1 MPSDEKPA
9 SRGIVA
15 ATVVFY
21 LVAAIAMVVAN
32 KWVLNGTKTPLFFLL
47 AQLIIACVLF
57 VLCHM
62 FGLLK
67 LPRTLDVHIVR
78 GLAPLIACN
87 VLGLS
92 FNNYCLKYVDAS
104 FYQVARGL
112 VLPITVATSAVLIH
126 TRPSLKVLIAC
137 ALVTAGFFVG
147 VLLDQ
152 ASSSSVLGAASPSAI
167 GIFFG
172 VLSSFTT
179 ALLAVVIKSCLPVV
193 GNSALDL
200 AWYNNL
206 LSAVALAPLI
216 ILAGEGPD
224 VLELL
229 FAPST
234 STVST
239 QGMDAFQTFVYGSA
253 ITGLFGFLINIA
265 GFMSIKVVSGV
276 DVATSPITHMVSSA
290 VKGVLQSILGVW
302 FFHDVISRVV
312 GFDSGRATSI
322 ALILFGSIYYT
333 WIKNQEVVERERR
346 ESSLPTSSRESKG
359 AYEPVPLKER
369 EN

>member
-1 MPSDEKPA
+1 MPADTSNEKPV
-9 SRGIVA
+9 SRVKVA

-32 KWVLNGTKTPLFFLL
+32 KWVLNETKTPLFFLL
-47 AQLIIACVLF
+47 AQLVIACVLF
-57 VLCHM
+57 LMCHV

-67 LPRTLDVHIVR
+67 LPRNLDMQTVK

-112 VLPITVATSAVLIH
+112 VLPITVATSAVIIH
-126 TRPSLKVLIAC
+126 SRPSLKVLGAC

-147 VLLDQ
+147 VLLDR
-152 ASSSSVLGAASPSAI
+152 SASPAGTTSSPSTI

-206 LSAVALAPLI
+206 LSAVVLAPI
-216 ILAGEGPD
+216 IVLVGEGPD
-224 VLELL
+224 VMDLL
-229 FAPST
+229 FGAASATKT
-234 STVST
+234 SS
-239 QGMDAFQTFVYGSA
+239 GMTAFDTFIYGSA

-265 GFMSIKVVSGV
+265 GFMSIKV
-276 DVATSPITHMVSSA
+276 TSPITHMVSSA

-302 FFHDVISRVV
+302 FFHDVIS
-312 GFDSGRATSI
+312 GGRGTSI
-322 ALILFGSIYYT
+322 LLILLGSIYYT
-333 WIKNQEVVERERR
+333 WVKNQEVVERERK
-346 ESSLPTSSRESKG
+346 ESLPMSNASKG
-359 AYEPVPLKER
+359 AYESVPTKER
-369 EN
+369 E

>member
-1 MPSDEKPA
+1 MPADVANEKPA
-9 SRGIVA
+9 SRIKVA

-32 KWVLNGTKTPLFFLL
+32 KWVLNETKTPLFFLL
-47 AQLIIACVLF
+47 AQLVIACVLF
-57 VLCHM
+57 LICHV

-67 LPRTLDVHIVR
+67 LPRNLDMHIVK

-126 TRPSLKVLIAC
+126 SRPSLKVLGAC

-147 VLLDQ
+147 VLLDRST
-152 ASSSSVLGAASPSAI
+152 APAGSTTTSPSLI

-206 LSAVALAPLI
+206 LSAVVLAPLI
-216 ILAGEGPD
+216 LVVGEGPD
-224 VLELL
+224 VMDLL
-229 FAPST
+229 FGTASLTKT
-234 STVST
+234 ST
-239 QGMDAFQTFVYGSA
+239 GMTAFDTFLYGSA

-265 GFMSIKVVSGV
+265 GFMSIKV
-276 DVATSPITHMVSSA
+276 TSPITHMVSSA

-302 FFHDVISRVV
+302 FFHDVIS
-312 GFDSGRATSI
+312 GGRGTSI
-322 ALILFGSIYYT
+322 GLILLGSIYYT
-333 WIKNQEVVERERR
+333 WVKNQEVVERERK
-346 ESSLPTSSRESKG
+346 ESSLPMTNTSKG
-359 AYEPVPLKER
+359 AYEPVPTKER
-369 EN
+369 E

>member
-9 SRGIVA
+9 SRVKVA

-21 LVAAIAMVVAN
+21 LIAAIAMVVAN

-57 VLCHM
+57 VICHIL
-62 FGLLK
+62 GLLK
-67 LPRTLDVHIVR
+67 LPRTLDMHIVR

-147 VLLDQ
+147 VLLDR
-152 ASSSSVLGAASPSAI
+152 ASSSSGTSATSTASPSVI

-206 LSAVALAPLI
+206 LSAVVLAPLI

-229 FAPST
+229 FAPSAPVS
-234 STVST
+234 ST
-239 QGMDAFQTFVYGSA
+239 GMDAFQTFVYGSA
-253 ITGLFGFLINIA
+253 ITGVFGFLINIA
-265 GFMSIKVVSGV
+265 GFMSIKV
-276 DVATSPITHMVSSA
+276 TSPITHMVSSA

-302 FFHDVISRVV
+302 FFSDIVS
-312 GFDSGRATSI
+312 SGRATSI

-346 ESSLPTSSRESKG
+346 ENSLPTSNGSKG

>member
-1 MPSDEKPA
+1 MSQDDKPA
-9 SRGIVA
+9 SRVKVA
-15 ATVVFY
+15 GTVVFY
-21 LVAAIAMVVAN
+21 LIAAIAVKFSN

-47 AQLIIACVLF
+47 TQLIIACILF
-57 VLCHM
+57 VFAHILG
-62 FGLLK
+62 FFK
-67 LPRTLDVHIVR
+67 LPRTLDMHIVR

-112 VLPITVATSAVLIH
+112 VLPITVATSAVLINS
-126 TRPSLKVLIAC
+126 RPSLKVLFASAI
-137 ALVTAGFFVG
+137 VTAGFFVG
-147 VLLDQ
+147 VLLDR
-152 ASSSSVLGAASPSAI
+152 ASSTGSATTSSPSTI

-206 LSAVALAPLI
+206 LSAFALAPLI
-216 ILAGEGPD
+216 VLAGEGPD

-229 FAPST
+229 FSPKAT
-234 STVST
+234 
-239 QGMDAFQTFVYGSA
+239 DAFQTFVYGSA

-265 GFMSIKVVSGV
+265 GFMSIKV
-276 DVATSPITHMVSSA
+276 TSPITHMVSSA

-302 FFHDVISRVV
+302 FFSDVIS
-312 GFDSGRATSI
+312 SGRATSI

-333 WIKNQEVVERERR
+333 WVKNQEVVEREKR
-346 ESSLPTSSRESKG
+346 ESSLPTTNDTGKGVYES
-359 AYEPVPLKER
+359 VPLKER

>member
-1 MPSDEKPA
+1 MSVETPNEKPV
-9 SRGIVA
+9 SRVKVA

-32 KWVLNGTKTPLFFLL
+32 KWVLNETKTPLFFLF

-57 VLCHM
+57 VFCHVL
-62 FGLLK
+62 GLLK
-67 LPRTLDVHIVR
+67 LPRTLDMHIVK
-78 GLAPLIACN
+78 GLSPLIACN

-126 TRPSLKVLIAC
+126 SRPSLKVLGAC

-147 VLLDQ
+147 VLLDRS
-152 ASSSSVLGAASPSAI
+152 ASSPSASANSPSLI

-206 LSAVALAPLI
+206 LSAALLAPLI
-216 ILAGEGPD
+216 VLVGEGPD
-224 VLELL
+224 VMDLL
-229 FAPST
+229 FGTASVVKT
-234 STVST
+234 AT
-239 QGMDAFQTFVYGSA
+239 GMTAFDTFLYGSA

-265 GFMSIKVVSGV
+265 GFMSIKV
-276 DVATSPITHMVSSA
+276 TSPITHMVSSA

-302 FFHDVISRVV
+302 FFHDVIS
-312 GFDSGRATSI
+312 GGRGTSI

-333 WIKNQEVVERERR
+333 WVKNQEVVERERK
-346 ESSLPTSSRESKG
+346 ESSLPMTSSNKNG
-359 AYEPVPLKER
+359 YEAVPTKER
-369 EN
+369 E

>member
-1 MPSDEKPA
+1 MPADTANEKPA
-9 SRGIVA
+9 SRVKVA

-32 KWVLNGTKTPLFFLL
+32 KWVLNETKTPLFFLF
-47 AQLIIACVLF
+47 AQLVIACVLF
-57 VLCHM
+57 LICHA
-62 FGLLK
+62 FGFLK
-67 LPRTLDVHIVR
+67 LPRNLDMHIVK
-78 GLAPLIACN
+78 GLSPLIACN

-126 TRPSLKVLIAC
+126 TRPSLKVLGAC
-137 ALVTAGFFVG
+137 ALVTGGFFVG

-152 ASSSSVLGAASPSAI
+152 SASPAGATTTSPSAI

-206 LSAVALAPLI
+206 LSAVVLAPI
-216 ILAGEGPD
+216 IVLVGEGPD
-224 VLELL
+224 VMDLL
-229 FAPST
+229 FGTASVT
-234 STVST
+234 KTAA
-239 QGMDAFQTFVYGSA
+239 GMTAFDTFIYGSA

-265 GFMSIKVVSGV
+265 GFMSIKV
-276 DVATSPITHMVSSA
+276 TSPITHMVSSA

-302 FFHDVISRVV
+302 FFHDVIS
-312 GFDSGRATSI
+312 GGRGTSI
-322 ALILFGSIYYT
+322 SLILLGSIYYT
-333 WIKNQEVVERERR
+333 WVKNQEVVERERK
-346 ESSLPTSSRESKG
+346 ESSLPMTNTSKG
-359 AYEPVPLKER
+359 AYESVPTKER
-369 EN
+369 E

>member
-1 MPSDEKPA
+1 MPTDTANEKPA
-9 SRGIVA
+9 SRAKVA
-15 ATVVFY
+15 GTVVFY

-47 AQLIIACVLF
+47 VQLIIACVLF
-57 VLCHM
+57 LACHI
-62 FGLLK
+62 FGFLK
-67 LPRTLDVHIVR
+67 LPRSVDMHIIR

-126 TRPSLKVLIAC
+126 TRPSLKVLTAC

-147 VLLDQ
+147 VLLDR
-152 ASSSSVLGAASPSAI
+152 ASSDSASSKSAVPPSLI
-167 GIFFG
+167 GVFFG

-193 GNSALDL
+193 GNSAVDL

-224 VLELL
+224 IMDLL
-229 FAPST
+229 FSPSAPSIT
-234 STVST
+234 G
-239 QGMDAFQTFVYGSA
+239 GMNAFDTFVYGSA

-265 GFMSIKVVSGV
+265 GFMSIKV
-276 DVATSPITHMVSSA
+276 TSPITHMVSSA

-302 FFHDVISRVV
+302 FFHDVIS
-312 GFDSGRATSI
+312 SGRATSI

-346 ESSLPTSSRESKG
+346 ESLPMSKTS
-359 AYEPVPLKER
+359 YEPVPSKEK
-369 EN
+369 E

>member
-1 MPSDEKPA
+1 MPSDDKPA
-9 SRGIVA
+9 SRVKVA

-47 AQLIIACVLF
+47 TQLIIACILFLACHVLGF
-57 VLCHM
+57 
-62 FGLLK
+62 LK
-67 LPRTLDVHIVR
+67 LPRTLDIHIVR

-126 TRPSLKVLIAC
+126 TRPSLKVLLAC
-137 ALVTAGFFVG
+137 AFVTAGFFVG
-147 VLLDQ
+147 VLLDS
-152 ASSSSVLGAASPSAI
+152 ASSAGSSLAGSASPSLI

-206 LSAVALAPLI
+206 LSAVALAPFI

-229 FAPST
+229 LTPSVP
-234 STVST
+234 SS
-239 QGMDAFQTFVYGSA
+239 QGMDAFQTFIYGSA

-265 GFMSIKVVSGV
+265 GFMSIKV
-276 DVATSPITHMVSSA
+276 TSPITHMVSSA

-302 FFHDVISRVV
+302 FFHDLISGSEPDARVS
-312 GFDSGRATSI
+312 DSGRATSI

-346 ESSLPTSSRESKG
+346 DSSLPTTTSQKG